1 MDLTQF
7 KSTGAEGAVYT
18 VKNPKT
24 GDNLDLKI
32 TMLGPDSVQYRAA
45 MLYAARKDM
54 KVGDDQKAPED
65 MTDQDIIEAVS
76 GDDQLKIMI
85 LSMCTS
91 GWVNLEEN
99 GKAVKFS
106 KVNAQRIYTEY
117 TWLRNQLWVWLNNQS
132 NFFTVS
138 GESSPSTS
146 DSEPG

>member
-7 KSTGAEGAVYT
+7 KSTGSEGAVYT

-24 GDNLDLKI
+24 GEPLDLKI
-32 TMLGPDSVQYRAA
+32 TMFGPDSVQYRAA
-45 MLYAARKDM
+45 MLHTARQNLKTA
-54 KVGDDQKAPED
+54 GEQKAPED
-65 MTDQDIIEAVS
+65 MSDSDIIGAVAE
-76 GDDQLKIMI
+76 DDQLKTTI
-85 LSMCTS
+85 LVMCTA

-106 KVNAQRIYTEY
+106 KDEAQRIYTEY

-138 GESSPSTS
+138 DAS
-146 DSEPG
+146 